1 MRISDWSSDVCSSDL
16 VEESNRTATKVSVRV
31 DGGRVYEPALSQYP
45 GFGSLIPTPSVKTG
59 LREDVYLTIT
69 RLADSPGDDVTLRV
83 IIQPMAVWLWIGGG
97 AIAFGTLLAAWPGRR
112 RGPTDPVSARVA
124 LAGYGPVPALGT
136 EGSRDEEPGP
146 AIPVEPAGRRG
157 RAHV

>member
-97 AIAFGTLLAAWPGRR
+97 VIAFR
-112 RGPTDPVSARVA
+112 S
-124 LAGYGPVPALGT
+124 
-136 EGSRDEEPGP
+136 EEHTSELQSLMRISY
-146 AIPVEPAGRRG
+146 AVFCLKKKKQST
-157 RAHV
+157 

>member
-83 IIQPMAVWLWIGGG
+83 IIQPMAVWLWHGGG
-97 AIAFGTLLAAWPGRR
+97 RIACRAPLAAWPRR
-112 RGPTDPVSARVA
+112 PRSATDPVSARLA
-124 LAGYGPVPALGT
+124 LPGD
-136 EGSRDEEPGP
+136 GSAPHPGSMEPTNAPPRPG
-146 AIPVEPAGRRG
+146 AT
-157 RAHV
+157 